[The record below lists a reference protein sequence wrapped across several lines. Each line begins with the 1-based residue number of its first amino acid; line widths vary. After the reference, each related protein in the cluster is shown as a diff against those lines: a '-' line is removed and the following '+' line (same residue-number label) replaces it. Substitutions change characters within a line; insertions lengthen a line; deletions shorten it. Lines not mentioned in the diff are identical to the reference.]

1 MDDRIHLPQLPGGVG
16 RHFAGFQHL
25 MSRRVQKILLV
36 SSLYDSYI
44 LEEDGRLSDLLSC
57 EYLELNLSQPPVMDR
72 VSSAGHA
79 LKRIASQK
87 YDLVI
92 TASRLGDMDPASFSR
107 EVKALDPHLTIM
119 LLAYHLRELTRMQ
132 DRRSLGN
139 FSGIFLWTGD
149 VRILLAMIKLAEDR
163 MNVDNDT
170 GRGEVRVI
178 LLVEDSVRFYSSFL
192 PLIYTEV
199 MKQTQSLMEEG
210 VNMSHKLLRMRARPK
225 ILLAN
230 TFEEGVELFS
240 RYRNYLLGVIS
251 DARFP
256 LGGVKEE
263 AAGLT
268 FLRLIKQADP
278 GLACVLQTSN
288 LELADQAHRLGVS
301 FINKGS
307 PHLLFE
313 LRRFL
318 LSHLGFGDFV
328 FRTPDGHEVGRA
340 ADLRS
345 MVDAL
350 RIISEESLQY
360 HASRNHFSHWLRAR
374 TEFTLA
380 SMIRPVGISEFE
392 TIDELRNYLIS
403 TFSEHRELIQRGVIA
418 EFSRLNFDESF
429 TCVRIGGGSL
439 GGKARGLAFINAL
452 LAEYEVRRK
461 FEGVRVEV
469 PPMAVIGTDI
479 FDEFMARNRLYGIAL
494 GSVKDEE
501 IATAFLH
508 AAMPPGISDDLR
520 VFLEHVDYP
529 LAVRSSSLL
538 EDSQYQP
545 FAGIYSTYMISNNH
559 QDLEVRLDQ
568 LCAAIK
574 LVYASTY
581 FKSAKAYLRVTGSR
595 TEEEKM
601 AVVLQ
606 KVVGQCF
613 GQRAYPSFAGVAHSH
628 NFYPVTGMLAEDGV
642 ALVALGLGKMVVEG
656 GNCLRFSPDQ
666 PRILP
671 QFCSTDDVLE
681 NSQRD
686 FFALDMGHPG
696 RMPGLDPDTGILRLE
711 LDAARQDGPLA
722 HVGSVYS
729 PENDSISDGVHRPG
743 VPLVTFAHVLK
754 TGIFPLPEILS
765 YLLRLGMKGMGCH
778 VELEFAVDMD
788 TPPGEPRHF
797 GFLQIRPM
805 ASARENDALD
815 LEQLP
820 KEQLVCSTSTAL
832 GTGIY
837 EDVEDIVYVRPDT
850 FDAAQTV
857 AIAAEVGLINFQL
870 KDQGRSYLLIGPGRW
885 GTADPWLGIPVDW
898 DQISEARVIVEAE
911 LKNFRVKPSQ
921 GTHFFQ
927 NLTALQIGYLTIRR
941 RQPHHFI
948 DWAWLD
954 SLPAAAESRF
964 LRHVRLDSALVIRID
979 GRTAQGAVFKPGE

>member
-1 MDDRIHLPQLPGGVG
+1 MDDRVHLPSLPGGVG
-16 RHFAGFQHL
+16 RHFAGFQQL
-25 MSRRVQKILLV
+25 MGHKVQKILLV

-57 EYLELNLSQPPVMDR
+57 EYLELNLSHPPMMDH
-72 VSSAGHA
+72 VASAGEA
-79 LKRIASQK
+79 LDRIVDQH

-107 EVKALDPHLTIM
+107 EVKAINPDLQIV

-132 DRRSLGN
+132 ERRALGD
-139 FSGIFLWTGD
+139 FSGAFLWTGD

-163 MNVDNDT
+163 MNVDRDT
-170 GRGEVRVI
+170 SSGDVRVI
-178 LLVEDSVRFYSSFL
+178 LLVEDSVRFYSAFL

-199 MKQTQSLMEEG
+199 MKQTQSLMDEG
-210 VNMSHKLLRMRARPK
+210 INMSHKLLRMRARPK

-230 TFEEGVELFS
+230 TFEEGVELFA
-240 RYRNYLLGVIS
+240 RYREYLLGVIS

-256 LGGVKEE
+256 MGGVRENE
-263 AAGLT
+263 AGLT
-268 FLRLIKQADP
+268 FLELVKKSDP
-278 GLACVLQTSN
+278 GLACVLQTTN
-288 LELADQAHRLGVS
+288 LELEQRAHGLGVS
-301 FINKGS
+301 FIDKNS
-307 PHLLFE
+307 PQLHYE

-328 FRTPDGHEVGRA
+328 FRLPDGVEVARA

-345 MVDAL
+345 MVDLL
-350 RIISEESLQY
+350 RAIPEESLRY

-380 SMIRPVGISEFE
+380 SMIRPVGISEFA

-418 EFSRLNFDESF
+418 EFSRRGFDASYS
-429 TCVRIGGGSL
+429 CVRIGGGSL

-452 LAEYEVRRK
+452 LAEYEVHHK
-461 FEGVRVEV
+461 FDGVRVEV
-469 PPMAVIGTDI
+469 PPLAAIGTDI
-479 FDEFMARNRLYGIAL
+479 FDEYMERNDLHAVAL
-494 GSVKDEE
+494 GRSSDEE
-501 IATAFLH
+501 IARVFLE
-508 AAMPPGISDDLR
+508 ARMPPGISDDLR
-520 VFLEHVDYP
+520 AYLGHVDYP

-545 FAGIYSTYMISNNH
+545 FAGIYSTYMIANNH
-559 QDLEVRLDQ
+559 EDLEVRLDQ

-574 LVYASTY
+574 LVYASTF
-581 FKSAKAYLRVTGSR
+581 FKAAKAYLRATGSR

-606 KVVGQCF
+606 RMVGQRF
-613 GQRAYPSFAGVAHSH
+613 SDRAYPSFAGVAHSH
-628 NFYPVTGMLAEDGV
+628 NYYPVTGMRAEDGV

-666 PRILP
+666 PRKLP
-671 QFCSTDDVLE
+671 QFASAADVVE

-686 FFALDMGHPG
+686 FFALDMSRPEL
-696 RMPGLDPDTGILRLE
+696 MPGLDPDQGILRLD
-711 LDAARQDGPLA
+711 LSAAREDGPLV

-729 PENDSISDGVHRPG
+729 PENDAITDGIHRPG

-765 YLLRLGMKGMGCH
+765 FLLDLGSRGMGCH
-778 VELEFAVDMD
+778 VELEFAVDLD
-788 TPPGEPRHF
+788 TPPGEPVRF

-805 ASARENDALD
+805 ASARQNSRLD
-815 LEQLP
+815 LEEVP
-820 KEQLVCSTSTAL
+820 RERLVCSTPTAL

-837 EDVEDIVYVRPDT
+837 EDVTDVIYVRPGE
-850 FDAAQTV
+850 FDAGRTV
-857 AIAAEVGLINFQL
+857 EIAEEVGRINFQL
-870 KDQGRSYLLIGPGRW
+870 RDDERNCLLVGPGRW
-885 GTADPWLGIPVDW
+885 GTADRWLGIPVDW
-898 DQISEARVIVEAE
+898 EQISEARVIVEVE
-911 LKNFRVKPSQ
+911 LKDFKVKPSQ

-941 RQPHHFI
+941 NQPQHFI
-948 DWAWLD
+948 DWSWL
-954 SLPAAAESRF
+954 ESREAVAETEF
-964 LRHVRLDSALVIRID
+964 IRHLSFPEPLEIRID
-979 GRTAQGAVFKPGE
+979 GQTARGAVFKPA

>member
-1 MDDRIHLPQLPGGVG
+1 MDDRIHLPPLPGGVG
-16 RHFAGFQHL
+16 RHFAGFQQL
-25 MSRRVQKILLV
+25 MRRRVQKILLV

-57 EYLELNLSQPPVMDR
+57 EYLELNLSSPPTMDR
-72 VSSAGHA
+72 VSSAGEA
-79 LKRIASQK
+79 LEHISRQK

-107 EVKALDPHLTIM
+107 EVRALDPDLVII

-132 DRRSLGN
+132 ERRALGD
-139 FSGIFLWTGD
+139 FSGAFLWTGD

-163 MNVDNDT
+163 MNVDDDT
-170 GRGEVRVI
+170 SNGSVRVI

-199 MKQTQSLMEEG
+199 MKQTQSLMDEG

-230 TFEEGVELFS
+230 SFEEGVELFS
-240 RYRNYLLGVIS
+240 RYRHYLLGVIS

-256 LGGVKEE
+256 IGGVKDDE
-263 AAGLT
+263 AGLI
-268 FLRLIKQADP
+268 FLRLIRESDP
-278 GLACVLQTSN
+278 GLACVLQTTN
-288 LELADQAHRLGVS
+288 LDLAHKAQQLGVS
-301 FINKGS
+301 FIDKGS

-313 LRRFL
+313 LRKFL

-328 FRTPDGHEVGRA
+328 FRTPTGVEVGRA

-345 MVDAL
+345 MVDTL
-350 RIISEESLQY
+350 RTIPEDSLRY
-360 HASRNHFSHWLRAR
+360 HATRNHFSHWLRAR

-380 SMIRPVGISEFE
+380 SMIRPVGISEFA
-392 TIDELRNYLIS
+392 TINQLRTYLIS

-452 LAEYEVRRK
+452 LAEDEVHRK
-461 FEGVRVEV
+461 FEGVKVEV
-469 PPMAVIGTDI
+469 PPMAAIGTDI
-479 FDEFMARNRLYGIAL
+479 FDEFMERNRLHAMAL
-494 GSVKDEE
+494 GPSSDEE
-501 IATAFLH
+501 IAEAFLD
-508 AAMPPGISDDLR
+508 ARMPPGISDDLR

-529 LAVRSSSLL
+529 LAIRSSSLL

-545 FAGIYSTYMISNNH
+545 FAGIYSTYMIANNH

-581 FKSAKAYLRVTGSR
+581 FKAAKAYLRATGSR

-606 KVVGQCF
+606 KVVGQRF

-628 NFYPVTGMLAEDGV
+628 NFYPVTGMRAEDGA
-642 ALVALGLGKMVVEG
+642 ALVVLGLGKMVVEG
-656 GNCLRFSPDQ
+656 GNCLRFSPNQ
-666 PRILP
+666 PKRLP
-671 QFCSTDDVLE
+671 QFASADDVVE

-686 FFALDMGHPG
+686 FFALDMSRPDL
-696 RMPGLDPDTGILRLE
+696 MPTLDPDVGILRLE
-711 LDAARQDGPLA
+711 LEAAREDGPLA

-729 PENDSISDGVHRPG
+729 PENDTIQDGVHRPG

-765 YLLRLGMKGMGCH
+765 YLLQLGCRGMGCH
-778 VELEFAVDMD
+778 VELEFAVNMD
-788 TPPGEPRHF
+788 TPPGEPRRF

-805 ASARENDALD
+805 ASARENSALD
-815 LEQLP
+815 LDQVPRESVL
-820 KEQLVCSTSTAL
+820 CSTSTAL
-832 GTGIY
+832 GTGVY
-837 EDVEDIVYVRPDT
+837 EEVQDIIYVRPDR
-850 FDAAQTV
+850 FDAGQTM
-857 AIAAEVGLINFQL
+857 AIAEEVGRINFQL
-870 KDQGRSYLLIGPGRW
+870 KEEGRTCLLIGPGRW

-898 DQISEARVIVEAE
+898 DQISEARVIVEVE
-911 LKNFRVKPSQ
+911 LEDFRVKPSQ

-941 RQPHHFI
+941 RQEHHFI
-948 DWAWLD
+948 DWPWLEAR
-954 SLPAAAESRF
+954 PAVAESEF
-964 LRHVRLDSALVIRID
+964 IRHLRLDTPLDIRID
-979 GRTAQGAVFKPGE
+979 GQTAQGAVLKPE